1 MSRAPNRNAIPVSA
15 EEAAARGWRELD
27 VILVTGDA
35 YVDHPA
41 FGAAVIARV
50 LEAAGFRVGVIP
62 QPDWRSPDDFRR
74 LGRPRL
80 FFGVTAG
87 NLDSMVNHYT
97 AFKQRRRDDA
107 YSPAGRAGLRP
118 DRAAIVYAQR
128 VRQAYRPSGDP
139 KGHPPFGPEGPQG
152 PEGQDGLK
160 GRAEGQG
167 EELEEYAAGIQVGR
181 RPIPILLVLLYVGVG
196 IAVIAYV
203 LYIWR
208 AGLAY

>member
-1 MSRAPNRNAIPVSA
+1 MQALEVAWLRWLFVAIVAGLALTLALFLGFYS
-15 EEAAARGWRELD
+15 AARR
-27 VILVTGDA
+27 
-35 YVDHPA
+35 
-41 FGAAVIARV
+41 
-50 LEAAGFRVGVIP
+50 
-62 QPDWRSPDDFRR
+62 
-74 LGRPRL
+74 
-80 FFGVTAG
+80 
-87 NLDSMVNHYT
+87 
-97 AFKQRRRDDA
+97 
-107 YSPAGRAGLRP
+107 
-118 DRAAIVYAQR
+118 
-128 VRQAYRPSGDP
+128 RPSGDP
-139 KGHPPFGPEGPQG
+139 EGPPPFGPEGPQG